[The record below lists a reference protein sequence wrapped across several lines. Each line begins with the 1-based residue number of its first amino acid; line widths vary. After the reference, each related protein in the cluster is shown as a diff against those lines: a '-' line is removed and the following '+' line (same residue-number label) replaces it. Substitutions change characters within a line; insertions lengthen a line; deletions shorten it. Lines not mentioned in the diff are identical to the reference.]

1 MNGTYK
7 GIALMVAAA
16 LTYDTM
22 SAVTSSPQTTEINA
36 SLRAESLMKWVNLG
50 LGQAAIF
57 VVLAA
62 VVSKQE
68 SEPAWPILLGGG
80 LAGGMLYAQYV
91 HAKNVG
97 LSDGKPGTEIPGGFG

>member
-1 MNGTYK
+1 MNGTYR

-57 VVLAA
+57 VTIAA
-62 VVSKQE
+62 VVSKRE
-68 SEPAWPILLGGG
+68 GEPAWPILLGGG

-91 HAKNVG
+91 HAKQVG
-97 LSDGKPGTEIPGGFG
+97 LSDGKPPTEVPGGFG